1 MNWTEECLKCGFLLS
16 GDDAYR
22 GRTVKCP
29 KCKQPVA
36 IPADDDGGDY
46 GLSPLSPEEQ
56 AKLDAEIPPAEAP
69 GGSASGPQ
77 LNIRTKGRR
86 VGKVRVG
93 KGKVRTGGGGDDLPA
108 LADGAT
114 FDPTGLSPEALV
126 HLPCPNGHVL
136 EIERS
141 LMGNWA
147 MCPHCGE
154 QFEMLLKNT
163 QEHQRD
169 QQMKEQ
175 REIARSSRQWMN
187 YAIVAIVLVVIF
199 LGLLIALAVAT

>member
-36 IPADDDGGDY
+36 IPAADDGGDY
-46 GLSPLSPEEQ
+46 DLSPLSPEEQ
-56 AKLDAEIPPAEAP
+56 ARLDAEMPPAEAA
-69 GGSASGPQ
+69 SDRQSGPQ

-86 VGKVRVG
+86 VGKV
-93 KGKVRTGGGGDDLPA
+93 KVRSGGGVGELPDLGG
-108 LADGAT
+108 GAT
-114 FDPTGLSPEALV
+114 FDPTGLSPEAVV
-126 HLPCPNGHVL
+126 HLPCPKGHVL

-163 QEHQRD
+163 QEYQRD

-175 REIARSSRQWMN
+175 REIARSSQKWMN